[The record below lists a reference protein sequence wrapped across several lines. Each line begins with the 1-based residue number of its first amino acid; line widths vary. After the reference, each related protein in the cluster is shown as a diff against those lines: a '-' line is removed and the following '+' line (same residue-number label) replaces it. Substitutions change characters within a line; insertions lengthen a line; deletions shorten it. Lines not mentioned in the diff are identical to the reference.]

1 MRKIIFILIVCL
13 LIQLPAF
20 AYTDV
25 FNEKFENKL
34 EALSEYNIIN
44 GYEDGTFRPQNP
56 ITRAEF
62 CKLIICATMNEGI
75 ELDGNGFSDVSDSFW
90 AKDYICAARA
100 LEIVN
105 GVTATAFA
113 PQANITN
120 EQAIKMIVCSL
131 GYGEEAIASGGYPNG
146 YIKIAKDLGIIE
158 NNFNA
163 KAIST
168 RQGIA
173 EMVYNALDIELYL
186 IYVSGDGSIERQKSL
201 KTLREIYE
209 NYESPIE
216 ASTDEE
222 SEVIVDES
230 KETIEETEVIIDE
243 SESITEEASNDDE
256 VLLSESE
263 LETVG

>member
-1 MRKIIFILIVCL
+1 MKRIFL
-13 LIQLPAF
+13 LLAVTLLFLCCAF

-25 FNEKFENKL
+25 SDKEFENKV
-34 EALSEYNIIN
+34 EILSEYNIIN
-44 GYEDGTFRPQNP
+44 GYGDGTFRPQNP

-75 ELDGNGFSDVSDSFW
+75 ELSDNGFSDVADSFW
-90 AKDYICAARA
+90 AKDYIHAAKA

-105 GVTATAFA
+105 GVTATTFA

-146 YIKIAKDLGIIE
+146 YIKIAKDLGIIS

-173 EMVYNALDIELYL
+173 EMVYNAIDARFYFLLQNE
-186 IYVSGDGSIERQKSL
+186 DGSIERVESESTL
-201 KTLREIYE
+201 KEYHEFLTDVT
-209 NYESPIE
+209 IE
-216 ASTDEE
+216 AGTDEE

-230 KETIEETEVIIDE
+230 EETIEE
-243 SESITEEASNDDE
+243 SESITEESSNDDE
-256 VLLSESE
+256 VILSEYE